1 MPDPD
6 DVELVR
12 RAILSHATG
21 NCRWKESVEER
32 VRSDRSMMG
41 LTPEAITALLR
52 DYIGRGSR
60 IDRRAD
66 PHPEGHSQDY
76 WFRVIVPVEGFT
88 HGLFVRIVLVDD
100 DPEAP
105 AVRIVSVHE
114 QRK

>member
-1 MPDPD
+1 MPDAD

-12 RAILSHATG
+12 TAILSRTTG
-21 NCRWKESVEER
+21 DCRWKESLEER
-32 VRSDRSMMG
+32 VRSDSSMMG

-52 DYIGRGSR
+52 DYVGRGGR

-66 PHPEGHSQDY
+66 PYPEEHSQDY
-76 WFRVIVPVEGFT
+76 WYRVIVPVEGFT
-88 HGLFVRIVLVDD
+88 HGLFVKIILLDD

-114 QRK
+114 QRQ